1 MDTNRIWSNAE
12 QLKSLTGLSKD
23 EAEDLIV
30 DFTSSLDTMKRS
42 SKSNGGR
49 PPKYDTKGILIMLM
63 MYYRHYITYEAI
75 GALFDLNGS
84 NVKRWVDDAEKA
96 LRSSLAKKNLSHL
109 VPKDPSKRLRRALTP
124 AEKSISMALNSL
136 SEGR

>member
-1 MDTNRIWSNAE
+1 MDTNRIWNNSE

-30 DFTSSLDTMKRS
+30 DFSSALESIKK
-42 SKSNGGR
+42 KSNMPGGR
-49 PPKYDTKGILIMLM
+49 PPKYDAKGILIMLM

-84 NVKRWVDDAEKA
+84 NIKRWVDDAEKS
-96 LRSSLAKKNLSHL
+96 LRVSLAKKNGSSAKF
-109 VPKDPSKRLRRALTP
+109 VG
-124 AEKSISMALNSL
+124 SL
-136 SEGR
+136 IAI